1 MGGLSVKVKKVN
13 QWGLGTKFK
22 GVGGSSVKVKKVNQW
37 GLGTKSLKSAR
48 RVRKWV
54 ELARTIYIRCIYG
67 IFGTK
72 DMVIYGENIRFWP
85 TLEMGEEEVK
95 K

>member
-37 GLGTKSLKSAR
+37 GLGTKFEGVGGLSEKVKKVNQWGLGTKSLKSAR

-54 ELARTIYIRCIYG
+54 ELARTVYTHRI
-67 IFGTK
+67 
-72 DMVIYGENIRFWP
+72 
-85 TLEMGEEEVK
+85 
-95 K
+95 